1 MPGHMNVLLA
11 EANVPYDQLIEMDEI
26 NPELPEADIALVIGA
41 NDTCNPAART
51 DQGPLAGMPI
61 IDADLANTVVIIK
74 RSLSVGYA
82 GVDNDLFYMDKT
94 MMLFGD
100 GKKMMNELNSAIK
113 EL

>member
-1 MPGHMNVLLA
+1 
-11 EANVPYDQLIEMDEI
+11 
-26 NPELPEADIALVIGA
+26 
-41 NDTCNPAART
+41 
-51 DQGPLAGMPI
+51 MPI
-61 IDADLANTVVIIK
+61 LDVDKSSVVVIIK

-100 GKKMMNELNSAIK
+100 GKKMMNQLNTAVK

>member
-1 MPGHMNVLLA
+1 
-11 EANVPYDQLIEMDEI
+11 
-26 NPELPEADIALVIGA
+26 
-41 NDTCNPAART
+41 
-51 DQGPLAGMPI
+51 MPI
-61 IDADLANTVVIIK
+61 IDADMARTVVIVK

-100 GKKMMNELNSAIK
+100 GKKMMNQLNAAVK